1 MSWPTKKT
9 PKKKNSGMISRLA
22 VRGHRPWAV
31 AFFLVFLA
39 VSLLV
44 LDDYGVSMDE
54 AMQRDHGRVMLTWW
68 SDRLGVTPHRLDKLY
83 RAMPAYGMFMPAT
96 TLSFE
101 IILGLQE
108 SQFAYFRL
116 RHLLQF
122 LLFFGACVA
131 FYRLLRYRWP
141 ERKWIPLLGSA
152 MLVLSPR
159 IFAHAFFDPKDEVM
173 LSLYTIAT
181 YTLVRF
187 LTRRTTESLLW
198 HAVATGI
205 VLGSRQASVL
215 IPMAT
220 LALVAYQAVLEP
232 QLRSKAWQLVPYA
245 ALSLVLGVFWN
256 PYLYMGKGDGLAR
269 SLANVTDYVQWDG
282 MVLFA
287 GEILNPGTIPW
298 YYLPQW
304 IGLTTPLVYL
314 PLGLTGAILV
324 TRRLFRAL
332 GHLRLYASTTERTDL
347 LIFAL
352 TLLPLAAAIL
362 LEARLYQGWRHLFF
376 IYPGFIYLA
385 VLGYTYYSRPWPR
398 WTAGFV
404 ASGMLLTL
412 LTMIRI
418 HPHQQVYFNESVW
431 YGPSLLDQY
440 ELDFWG
446 VSYRTA
452 FEELARTIPSGERRL
467 VKCHG
472 WACMTNL
479 RALPPDIIDRFQET
493 ENWDAKG
500 YFATEFYYPT
510 HREFARERK
519 DIFAHP
525 VVEVAPD
532 GHLIIG
538 IYPGQLK

>member
-1 MSWPTKKT
+1 
-9 PKKKNSGMISRLA
+9 MISRLT
-22 VRGHRPWAV
+22 VHGHRPWVV
-31 AFFLVFLA
+31 AFFFFFLSL
-39 VSLLV
+39 SLLV

-68 SDRLGVTPHRLDKLY
+68 SDRLGVDTYRLEKLY
-83 RAMPAYGMFMPAT
+83 RPMPAYGMFMPAT
-96 TLSFE
+96 SLATE
-101 IILGLQE
+101 ILFGLQD
-108 SQFAYFRL
+108 SQYSYFRL

-141 ERKWIPLLGSA
+141 HRKWLPLLGTA

-159 IFAHAFFDPKDEVM
+159 IFAHSFFDPKDEVM
-173 LSLYTIAT
+173 LSLYTVAA
-181 YTLVRF
+181 YALVRF
-187 LTRRTTESLLW
+187 LRQRTTESLLW
-198 HAVATGI
+198 HALATGL

-215 IPMAT
+215 IPLAT
-220 LALVAYQAVLEP
+220 YVLVAYAAIVQP
-232 QLRSKAWQLVPYA
+232 GLRRKAWQLIPYTVLA
-245 ALSLVLGVFWN
+245 VALGVFWN
-256 PYLYMGKGDGLAR
+256 PYLYMDSGDGLAQ
-269 SLANVTDYVQWDG
+269 SLTNVTNYVQWDG

-287 GEILNPGTIPW
+287 GETLNPGTLPW
-298 YYLPQW
+298 YYLPVW

-314 PLGLTGAILV
+314 PLMLTGTCLV
-324 TRRLFRAL
+324 LVRLLRSL
-332 GHLRLYASTTERTDL
+332 GKLRLYLSSDDRDDL
-347 LIFAL
+347 LMLAL
-352 TLLPLAAAIL
+352 TLTPLVGAIV

-376 IYPGFIYLA
+376 VYPGLVYLA
-385 VLGYTYYSRPWPR
+385 VLGFTAFYRRFPG
-398 WTAGFV
+398 WTGGVVAG
-404 ASGMLLTL
+404 GMLLTL
-412 LTMIRI
+412 VTMVRI
-418 HPHQQVYFNESVW
+418 HPHQQIYFNESKW
-431 YGPSLLDQY
+431 YGPTLLDQY

-452 FEELARTIPSGERRL
+452 FEELARSIPDGERRL

-479 RALPPDIIDRFQET
+479 RSLSPDIKDKFQET
-493 ENWDAKG
+493 ADWRADG

-510 HREFARERK
+510 HREFALARK

-525 VVEVAPD
+525 VVEVAPG